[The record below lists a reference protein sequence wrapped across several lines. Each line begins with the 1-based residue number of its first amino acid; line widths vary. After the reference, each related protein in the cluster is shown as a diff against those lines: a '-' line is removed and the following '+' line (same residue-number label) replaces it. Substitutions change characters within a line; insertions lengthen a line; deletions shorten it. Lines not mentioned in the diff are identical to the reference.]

1 MGSIWT
7 ILLVL
12 GAIILG
18 LVVIG
23 AVIYFIAGIIQLLF
37 C

>member
-1 MGSIWT
+1 MGTLWS
-7 ILLVL
+7 ILLIL

-18 LVVIG
+18 LVVVG
-23 AVIYFIAGIIQLLF
+23 AVIYFIVGIIQLLF